1 MVEDK
6 MSEPENINVNSPIA
20 WEKTYLESIAYLKLK
35 EEDLRIQGN
44 ELLSQSDLVRK
55 IRMDLE
61 SRYHKNG
68 LTK

>member
-1 MVEDK
+1 MNEL
-6 MSEPENINVNSPIA
+6 ENINVNSPIA

-44 ELLSQSDLVRK
+44 ELLCQSDLVKK

-61 SRYHKNG
+61 HRYYKNG